1 MVVEKMKIQ
10 WEDDDTSLTE
20 NEEMSVFDE
29 QPQVEEDFAELL
41 ASSEAGET
49 ESPETSWRVGD
60 KIQAKIAYANPDSP
74 DVLLECGL
82 KDSAVMPR
90 DELLTEAGEFP
101 YEPGD
106 LIEAYVVTAK
116 EGELV
121 LSRNMSQAA
130 SGAQAIETAYAS
142 KMPVRGKVLKVNKG
156 GFEVRVLSKS
166 AFCPISQMDLSFVKD
181 PALYVGQDLEFLI
194 QQYHPRNI
202 VLSRAALLRRKAT
215 EAVPALRERIQKE
228 PVVEGKVT
236 ELRDFGAM
244 VEVQGLSG
252 MLHIS
257 ELSYSRVKHPS
268 EVLRV
273 GETIRVKVLSVGEQN
288 SPDELP
294 RIALSLKQA
303 IQDPW
308 TTASTDFI
316 PGESQRGVVTRLA
329 AFGAFVEL
337 KPGVEG
343 LIHLSEMSWLK
354 RVLKPSGS
362 GAGGRP
368 SGLPYS

>member
-49 ESPETSWRVGD
+49 DSPETSWRVGD

-121 LSRNMSQAA
+121 LSRNRSQAA

-181 PALYVGQDLEFLI
+181 PALCGAGSGVFDSAVSSA
-194 QQYHPRNI
+194 QY
-202 VLSRAALLRRKAT
+202 RAVACS
-215 EAVPALRERIQKE
+215 PA
-228 PVVEGKVT
+228 
-236 ELRDFGAM
+236 AS
-244 VEVQGLSG
+244 QGD
-252 MLHIS
+252 
-257 ELSYSRVKHPS
+257 R
-268 EVLRV
+268 
-273 GETIRVKVLSVGEQN
+273 
-288 SPDELP
+288 
-294 RIALSLKQA
+294 
-303 IQDPW
+303 
-308 TTASTDFI
+308 
-316 PGESQRGVVTRLA
+316 
-329 AFGAFVEL
+329 
-337 KPGVEG
+337 
-343 LIHLSEMSWLK
+343 
-354 RVLKPSGS
+354 S
-362 GAGGRP
+362 GAGSARAHPKRARCRG
-368 SGLPYS
+368 